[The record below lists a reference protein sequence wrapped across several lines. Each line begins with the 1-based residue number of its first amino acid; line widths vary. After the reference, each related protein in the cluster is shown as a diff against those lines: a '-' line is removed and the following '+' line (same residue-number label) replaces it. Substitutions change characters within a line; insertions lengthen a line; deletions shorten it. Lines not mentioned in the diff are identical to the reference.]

1 MMTLGEALRPEYGP
15 EWLTRTI
22 IPGVKDGMRAL
33 GTSREPPIVV
43 RAHATNIEEAMK
55 QALPLYRN
63 IYTMHKWNGES
74 LTWTDVRGKVLRMHR
89 SLVELGS
96 AHIVNVHLLSNLEP
110 FRWGAPGFIQ
120 KTMQSCQRIGI
131 KGLHL
136 YPLRYWEWPDSAD
149 NPAEIQFDRDWIW
162 FEAWARY
169 AWDPNRDPAAERQ
182 YWIAR
187 IAAHYGSPEAARY
200 ILDAYELSGTC
211 APRLLPRIGITEGNR
226 QSLTLGMLMTQL
238 IDPERYSA
246 LPLLWEGDAPPGE
259 RLADWV
265 RKEWEH
271 MPHEGDTPIE
281 AAAVVAQS
289 AARAVAAAEAAGPF
303 VTRDREEFA
312 RLLNDMRAMEAQ
324 YRYYDSKTRSAAL
337 VLRYRYSHDVKDL
350 KDALVLLKE
359 SVGHYRHLVEL
370 TDKTYREACSVH
382 SVSRRIPFRGAPGK
396 YTHWRDCLPEYEREL
411 AIFQSNL
418 QSIGT
423 SGAVTDKPG
432 LDWLFER

>member
-1 MMTLGEALRPEYGP
+1 
-15 EWLTRTI
+15 
-22 IPGVKDGMRAL
+22 
-33 GTSREPPIVV
+33 
-43 RAHATNIEEAMK
+43 
-55 QALPLYRN
+55 
-63 IYTMHKWNGES
+63 
-74 LTWTDVRGKVLRMHR
+74 MHR

-96 AHIVNVHLLSNLEP
+96 THIANIHLLSNLEP
-110 FRWGAPGFIQ
+110 FRWGAPSFIQ
-120 KTMQSCQRIGI
+120 KTLQSCQRIGI

-136 YPLRYWEWPDSAD
+136 YPLRYWDWPNSAD

-182 YWIAR
+182 YWIGR
-187 IAAHYGSPEAARY
+187 IAGHYGSTEAARH

-238 IDPERYSA
+238 IDPERYNA
-246 LPLLWEGDAPPGE
+246 LALLWEGDAPPGE

-265 RKEWEH
+265 RQEWEH
-271 MPHEGDTPIE
+271 QPHQGETPIGV
-281 AAAVVAQS
+281 AAEVAES
-289 AARAVAAAEAAGPF
+289 ATRAVAAAAAAGPF
-303 VTRDREEFA
+303 VKKDRQEYE

-324 YRYYDSKTRSAAL
+324 YRYYDAKTRSAAL
-337 VLRYRYSHDVKDL
+337 VLRYGYSHDLKDL
-350 KDALVLLKE
+350 QGALVLLRE
-359 SVGHYRHLVEL
+359 SVGHYRRLVAL

-411 AIFQSNL
+411 AIFERNL
-418 QSIGT
+418 KTLET
-423 SGAVTDKPG
+423 SGPVTPKQG
-432 LDWLFER
+432 LDWMFEQ